1 MMPSIPSQNVYKRIN
16 YKTIVLSIV
25 YCLSSIICF
34 SQLNFDFQQ
43 GKFLIKGKVVDVETK
58 NGISLTNIRINGTSR
73 GVTCDNEGVFA
84 FYVYKNDTLKF
95 TSTGYM
101 PKTIHIA
108 DLDSNT
114 FYTLEIQLIHD
125 FIKLRDVV
133 IYPFRNKEEFEDA
146 FMDARN
152 INKITIAGIAPPKYS
167 NKIPKAKFTNP
178 ISFLYERLKHRRA
191 ANPDFKP

>member
-1 MMPSIPSQNVYKRIN
+1 MTSIQFNIICRRIN
-16 YKTIVLSIV
+16 YKTIVLSAI

-58 NGISLTNIRINGTSR
+58 NGVPLTNIRINGTNR

-95 TSTGYM
+95 TSTGYL

-108 DLDSNT
+108 DLDSNS

-125 FIKLRDVV
+125 FVKLKQVI
-133 IYPFRNKEEFEDA
+133 IYPFRDKEEFEEA

-152 INKITIAGIAPPKYS
+152 LNKITIAGIAPPKYS

-178 ISFLYERLKHRRA
+178 ISFLYERIKKRRA
-191 ANPDFKP
+191 ANPDFRP

>member
-1 MMPSIPSQNVYKRIN
+1 MV
-16 YKTIVLSIV
+16 
-25 YCLSSIICF
+25 CL

-58 NGISLTNIRINGTSR
+58 NGVPLTNIRINGTNR
-73 GVTCDNEGVFA
+73 GVTCDNEGIFA

-95 TSTGYM
+95 TSTGYL

-108 DLDSNT
+108 DLDSNSL
-114 FYTLEIQLIHD
+114 YTLEIQLIHD
-125 FIKLRDVV
+125 FVKLKQVI
-133 IYPFRNKEEFEDA
+133 IYPFRDKEEFEEA

-152 INKITIAGIAPPKYS
+152 LNKITIAGIAPPKYS

-178 ISFLYERLKHRRA
+178 ISFLYERIKKRRA
-191 ANPDFKP
+191 ANPDFRP